1 MPRTPTTAVLTLAAF
16 ATGVAADRFLF
27 HSPATGQSSLNPS
40 ANAPVI
46 TNNTPLS
53 EEQSPPG
60 APFSSSLD
68 DLRTLVDPS
77 SSHHAGNR
85 VHRALDNASASDLQ
99 NLISK
104 LASSGSP
111 ADRTL
116 RTTLY
121 HRLAGLDP
129 TAALGSLLAEDD
141 HLLKTSAIHGIFNSL
156 ARTDLNAAKAALASI
171 ENPELRR
178 RALHGMA
185 EAVGH
190 ASPHSFANYLTT
202 VPDGHHLSDFFH
214 MWSLRDPDAAIAF
227 VANTADPTQR
237 DHWSH
242 GIGRG
247 LALQDPA
254 LAIDWLSTLDP
265 GQSSFRS
272 SAEPAIEILAQT
284 DPALAAEFLG
294 TLPASHQRRDLVE
307 HLARNWSL
315 QDLPAALRWS
325 DTLDPRER
333 SSATGVI
340 LDGWVRTDPAAAAA
354 HLDTLTPSE
363 STLDLTRH
371 LAHRWAQS
379 DPQAALGWAL
389 SRDGTSRTRALE
401 GATGTWAS
409 TDPENAAAFALALD
423 NPADQRHAVNA
434 VARRWSGQDL
444 VGAVGWIQDLPTPL
458 QREASAGLI
467 DQLAEHDPRQA
478 ASVFEAV
485 SSLNG
490 STPAHL
496 AAEIAGRWGEL
507 APAESAAWATSLK
520 QGTPRREA

>member
-284 DPALAAEFLG
+284 DPRTRRRIPRDPPRQPPAPRPRRTPRPQLVAPGPPRRSPVEQHPRP
-294 TLPASHQRRDLVE
+294 PAS
-307 HLARNWSL
+307 A
-315 QDLPAALRWS
+315 AAL
-325 DTLDPRER
+325 P
-333 SSATGVI
+333 
-340 LDGWVRTDPAAAAA
+340 
-354 HLDTLTPSE
+354 
-363 STLDLTRH
+363 
-371 LAHRWAQS
+371 
-379 DPQAALGWAL
+379 
-389 SRDGTSRTRALE
+389 
-401 GATGTWAS
+401 
-409 TDPENAAAFALALD
+409 
-423 NPADQRHAVNA
+423 
-434 VARRWSGQDL
+434 
-444 VGAVGWIQDLPTPL
+444 
-458 QREASAGLI
+458 
-467 DQLAEHDPRQA
+467 
-478 ASVFEAV
+478 V
-485 SSLNG
+485 SS
-490 STPAHL
+490 ST
-496 AAEIAGRWGEL
+496 AGC
-507 APAESAAWATSLK
+507 APTRPPPPPTWIL
-520 QGTPRREA
+520 